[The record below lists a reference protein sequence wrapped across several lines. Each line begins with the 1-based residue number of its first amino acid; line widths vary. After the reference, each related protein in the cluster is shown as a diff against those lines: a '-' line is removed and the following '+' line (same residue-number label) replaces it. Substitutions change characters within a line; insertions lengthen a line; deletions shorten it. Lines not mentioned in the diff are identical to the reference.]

1 MPKIQDLAT
10 QYTTDKETIAKAY
23 KTVIGKALPARAATI
38 KDEERALIEP
48 TLKSAKIGKPTEEPK
63 VFKAT
68 EVGFGDDFLAG
79 LGFGPK
85 DDEVSTDETDDETD
99 IFNKIPDATK
109 EIEEEAPAKP
119 SFGNARVIG
128 SEPMPERPARPA
140 RPAFK
145 KRDGVVPPPRVER
158 TDKPESETKGKTFYA
173 FGTAPAF
180 STGQYKNKPHTRPQA
195 GGNRQA
201 VAPKAPATPAAPRVQ
216 REAATSGTLVKKQ
229 EIIIGDTISVKE
241 FSEKM
246 GVTFPELMK
255 KFMAN
260 KILVNIN
267 STIDFDTANIIG
279 EEFGVKVKKE
289 TGSISIE
296 DMMSGNLNAILAID
310 KEAEHTLKRPPVV
323 TIMGHVDHGKTKLLD
338 YLRKTNIISGEAGGI
353 TQSIGASQVEYN
365 GEKITFI
372 DTPGHELFTSL
383 RARGAKVTNIVVI
396 VIAIDDG
403 IKQQTVEAI
412 KHALGANVPIIV
424 AVTKIDK

>member
-1 MPKIQDLAT
+1 
-10 QYTTDKETIAKAY
+10 
-23 KTVIGKALPARAATI
+23 
-38 KDEERALIEP
+38 
-48 TLKSAKIGKPTEEPK
+48 
-63 VFKAT
+63 
-68 EVGFGDDFLAG
+68 
-79 LGFGPK
+79 
-85 DDEVSTDETDDETD
+85 
-99 IFNKIPDATK
+99 
-109 EIEEEAPAKP
+109 
-119 SFGNARVIG
+119 
-128 SEPMPERPARPA
+128 MPERPA

-145 KRDGVVPPPRVER
+145 KRDAATPPPRVVDR
-158 TDKPESETKGKTFYA
+158 GDKPASETKGKTFYA

-180 STGQYKNKPHTRPQA
+180 STGQYKSKPHTRPTA
-195 GGNRQA
+195 GGNRTA
-201 VAPKAPATPAAPRVQ
+201 VAKTPATPAAPKVQ

-267 STIDFDTANIIG
+267 SNIDFDTANIIG

-338 YLRKTNIISGEAGGI
+338 YLRKTNVLGGEAGGI
-353 TQSIGASQVEYN
+353 TQSIGASQIEYN

-396 VIAIDDG
+396 VIAVDDG

-412 KHALGANVPIIV
+412 KHAQEAGVPIIV